1 MRGYAMH
8 KNRPWPVGNAH
19 STTLTLRSHYT
30 HTVLTLHPHC
40 TQPSYSAKSIKCS
53 LPLPCLSRSLPP
65 LCSCLS
71 FFVLNCF
78 VYDFVPQLAFLIC
91 CPPTTPLS
99 LSPPTVSCC
108 QVQLIPIGDE
118 SSLGFAG
125 FPGPPSSSSSSW
137 SSSAFGLV
145 LRFCLFAL

>member
-1 MRGYAMH
+1 MPCIRIDPGQLAMH
-8 KNRPWPVGNAH
+8 TVQH
-19 STTLTLRSHYT
+19 SHNTHTTLTLHS
-30 HTVLTLHPHC
+30 HC
-40 TQPSYSAKSIKCS
+40 TRTALSQVTFNALFPSF
-53 LPLPCLSRSLPP
+53 SRSLSP

-91 CPPTTPLS
+91 CPPTTPPLP
-99 LSPPTVSCC
+99 LPPPTVSCC

-125 FPGPPSSSSSSW
+125 FPGPPSSS
-137 SSSAFGLV
+137 AFGLV

>member
-19 STTLTLRSHYT
+19 STTLTQHSHYT
-30 HTVLTLHPHC
+30 HTAPALH
-40 TQPSYSAKSIKCS
+40 SAKLRLMLSS
-53 LPLPCLSRSLPP
+53 LPCLSHSLPP
-65 LCSCLS
+65 RCSCLS

-91 CPPTTPLS
+91 CPPTTPALP
-99 LSPPTVSCC
+99 LPLPTVSCC

-125 FPGPPSSSSSSW
+125 FPGPPSSS
-137 SSSAFGLV
+137 AFGLV